1 MYAYV
6 AVNSVADAEFVGL
19 GKTPEEA
26 ATAVRLRLD
35 EARVPKDERCI
46 LVSPTSVLARL
57 VRHAVQLQLLA
68 PTSVRS
74 GEAVEMERFVKARA
88 TRKSRPNS

>member
-46 LVSPTSVLARL
+46 LVSPTSV
-57 VRHAVQLQLLA
+57 
-68 PTSVRS
+68 RS
-74 GEAVEMERFVKARA
+74 GEAVEMERFVKAKRG
-88 TRKSRPNS
+88 